1 MRYVRIDTEAD
12 PNSISF
18 PSSEKQKDL
27 GRLLTQEL
35 MEMGASDV
43 EMDQWG
49 YVFATIPSNSPNQNL
64 PTICFCSHMDTAPD
78 CSGKDVKP
86 ILHRTWNGSPITL
99 PEDTTQVITVEN
111 QPYLN
116 GKIGQD
122 IITASVI
129 TSRHPTR

>member
-1 MRYVRIDTEAD
+1 MHFSQELADRFMRYARIDTEAD

-86 ILHRTWNGSPITL
+86 ILHRAWNGSPITL
-99 PEDTTQVITVEN
+99 P
-111 QPYLN
+111 
-116 GKIGQD
+116 
-122 IITASVI
+122 
-129 TSRHPTR
+129 